1 MFLNLIIAFSMVY
14 VANKSRDFEKL
25 NNTLLNKINDTN
37 EDLNINL
44 IEYTIHH
51 NYDYLQT
58 LHSIYF
64 ENYTINAVIFLFF
77 NTSFCSNFS
86 IFYGSIFKRII
97 I

>member
-64 ENYTINAVIFLFF
+64 ENYTLYNNPNLITINQLDNENHF
-77 NTSFCSNFS
+77 NLVRLNN
-86 IFYGSIFKRII
+86 
-97 I
+97 